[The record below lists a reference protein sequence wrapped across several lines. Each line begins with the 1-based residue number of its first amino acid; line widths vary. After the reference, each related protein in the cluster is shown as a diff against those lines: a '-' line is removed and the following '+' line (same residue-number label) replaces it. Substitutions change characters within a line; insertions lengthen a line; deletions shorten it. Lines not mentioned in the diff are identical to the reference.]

1 VLAGQFAGYWR
12 DGKRVVMDR
21 NAVLPDRCFKCD
33 EPANGYRRATTLTH
47 VPTATEMMVGAIAY
61 AFAKRAPIQ
70 IGLCERHRRS
80 RAINVALVSLAVLLS
95 SLFVFTQVRA
105 TELVL
110 PLLATAGLI
119 GGVIGLLY
127 AAVGFKVVRAT
138 KITETHVWLKGAGEP
153 FLASLPAAPAITPG
167 AALPTLDDAK
177 PVVADP
183 AAAADI
189 AYRDARNGALAF
201 LFGCAITAAT
211 YVLLPGRYVIAWGA
225 VVFGLVQLVRGLRVY
240 LRVPG
245 EYRKLEHALMLA
257 AIVGLGVAAGGWVAT
272 SEVTS
277 QTQASQFDGALNSAS
292 EFQTQ
297 GGALF
302 REVFNRTG
310 AWTAQDAADMRQ
322 VASLYTRAA
331 DTLATS
337 AVPAEYTWYRDG
349 LLENFHQAVDI
360 ATQLSR
366 LTSSSSQSTFDALL
380 TRWNVRVQA
389 LTQLE
394 DRLPPEPSRSP

>member
-1 VLAGQFAGYWR
+1 
-12 DGKRVVMDR
+12 MDR

-61 AFAKRAPIQ
+61 AFAKRAPIE

-80 RAINVALVSLAVLLS
+80 RAMNVALISVAVLLS

-119 GGVIGLLY
+119 GSVVGLVY
-127 AAVGFKVVRAT
+127 AAVGFKIVRAT

-153 FLASLPAAPAITPG
+153 FLASLPAAPAVTPG

-177 PVVADP
+177 PVAADP

-189 AYRDARNGALAF
+189 AYRDARKGALAF
-201 LFGCAITAAT
+201 LLGCAITAAT

-240 LRVPG
+240 ARMPG
-245 EYRKLEHALMLA
+245 EYRKLEHALTLV
-257 AIVGLGVAAGGWVAT
+257 AIVSLGVVLGGWVGM
-272 SEVTS
+272 SEMTS
-277 QTQASQFDGALNSAS
+277 QTEASQFDTALNAAGESQA
-292 EFQTQ
+292 Q
-297 GGALF
+297 GGSLF
-302 REVFNRTG
+302 REVSNRTG
-310 AWTAQDAADMRQ
+310 AWTDQDAGDMRT
-322 VASLYTRAA
+322 VATLYTRGADALAA
-331 DTLATS
+331 S
-337 AVPAEYTWYRDG
+337 AVPADYAWYRDG
-349 LLENFHQAVDI
+349 LVQNFREAADI
-360 ATQLSR
+360 ATQLSK
-366 LTSSSSQSTFDALL
+366 LTTSSSQSTFDALF
-380 TRWNVRVQA
+380 TRWNGRVKD

-394 DRLPPEPSRSP
+394 DRLPPEPSRR